1 MQDVLSLPPRAAPLG
16 AGRAATFALAGLWLA
31 VLAVQNFWMLGPLY
45 RGEAMVPFDFVATY
59 HAVPFFWIEA
69 MRAGVSPAWV
79 PFQALGYPLYLH
91 SQSGFLYPGFWWFV
105 LAGQAYT
112 FDAAQVF
119 QGLHLLLG
127 AIGAGVCARLSGTRW
142 STALIAAVAYQAF
155 GPFFSNASHPDIVR
169 AHALAPW
176 VLAPVLA
183 HWTRRLSLDLSILAL
198 PLWLYGL
205 WTGGYPGAAIAV
217 CMTAGTVLLVRI
229 AAERGQA
236 RRVGLWIMAAMAV
249 GMLLAGLFLAPDF
262 LGRGLAERAAIGN
275 RFPIE
280 YMEGRDFLG
289 FFLRVDDHTW
299 FGHDVTMRSVS
310 LGVLALFLAL
320 GRACLGRL
328 RWALPA
334 LVLVF
339 VAGLMATGLAHRP
352 LSALIPPLG
361 YSRFPLSDYRGLLGL
376 GLVLLASQAWECL
389 GQASGRQKAMAWA
402 LALLLSFAVAGL
414 AIQAVYSIQ
423 PWTVG
428 PTRSLVVALAVAL
441 VFLGAV
447 MVLGGR
453 PKIQA
458 LWPVQVLLLA
468 SALVLVGAD
477 WDRVHGR
484 AGYLFGPNPDAVA
497 QRQLGTSLEH
507 ASPSLRNTLLQPPA
521 CRPAR
526 QLVPES
532 EFLQTPWRGYYTGA
546 YMSHDYSGPLKFVR
560 HQEILGNPQRLAFAM
575 QAWTAVA
582 LPAGGS
588 APAAL
593 GTLPRAGVQCVRYG
607 TDEVQYEVH
616 LDQPTTIV
624 ENEVYW
630 TGWTLQ
636 AGGRVLQA
644 QPVDG
649 FRAWALPAGT
659 YPAVA
664 KFSPPHRAT
673 AWAVFLVGLAAW
685 LLLAFFLWKTRP
697 RS

>member
-1 MQDVLSLPPRAAPLG
+1 MQDVLSLPLRGAAPLG

-31 VLAVQNFWMLGPLY
+31 VLAVQNIWMLGPLY

-183 HWTRRLSLDLSILAL
+183 HWTRRLALDLSILAL

-229 AAERGQA
+229 ATERGQA

-249 GMLLAGLFLAPDF
+249 GMLLAGLFLAPNF
-262 LGRGLAERAAIGN
+262 LDRGLVERAAIGN
-275 RFPIE
+275 RFPTE

-299 FGHDVTMRSVS
+299 FRHDVTMRSVS

-320 GRACLGRL
+320 GRICFGRL
-328 RWALPA
+328 RWAMPA

-352 LSALIPPLG
+352 LSVLIPPLG

-376 GLVLLASQAWECL
+376 GLVLLAAQAWECL
-389 GQASGRQKAMAWA
+389 GHTSGRQKALAWLLAAVLSVLVAGIAWFAVYPTEAWTSVSMRQLLQAFGLA
-402 LALLLSFAVAGL
+402 LAFYGVTMVVATRARALWPMQVVLLVGALLL
-414 AIQAVYSIQ
+414 
-423 PWTVG
+423 VG
-428 PTRSLVVALAVAL
+428 T
-441 VFLGAV
+441 
-447 MVLGGR
+447 
-453 PKIQA
+453 
-458 LWPVQVLLLA
+458 
-468 SALVLVGAD
+468 D
-477 WDRVHGR
+477 WSRVHGR
-484 AGYLFGPNPDAVA
+484 AGYLFGPSPDAVA
-497 QRQLGTSLEH
+497 QRQLGTALES
-507 ASPSLRNTLLQPPA
+507 ATASLRQTLLQPPP

-560 HQEILGNPQRLAFAM
+560 HQEILGNLQRLAFAM
-575 QAWTAVA
+575 QPWTAVM
-582 LPAGGS
+582 LPADAS

-593 GTLPRAGVQCVRYG
+593 DALPRAGIRCVRYG
-607 TDEVQYEVH
+607 TDEVRYEVH
-616 LDQPTTIV
+616 LDQPATIV

-630 TGWTLQ
+630 TGWTMQ
-636 AGGRVLQA
+636 VDGREIQA

-649 FRAWALPAGT
+649 FRAWALPAGN
-659 YPAVA
+659 YQVVA

-685 LLLAFFLWKTRP
+685 LLLAFFIWKTRP